1 MANGYVERALRMEE
15 GINTEYM
22 DEVMARRKTLD
33 MEQSALVALICKKCT
48 NSPTAQQMDQ
58 FVALVEQAQALM
70 PGGTIRSRQALVILA
85 MQVGMS

>member
-1 MANGYVERALRMEE
+1 MAKDYVEE

-22 DEVMARRKTLD
+22 GEMMRRSTKLD
-33 MEQSALVALICKKCT
+33 SEQYALMALICKKCT
-48 NSPTAQQMDQ
+48 NPPTAQQMDQ
-58 FVALVEQAQALM
+58 FVALVEQTQALM